1 MPVLS
6 SLRRNL
12 TDEIAD
18 IEETIAWLE
27 HQVECLEESE
37 ADKAKE
43 DAGKT
48 PLLME
53 QSRIP
58 NRRRRRASAGT
69 GLTLAL
75 AGMARITALWPSMCN
90 LYSSTKAGRPSS
102 TPRGALGPPCRFAPF
117 PER

>member
-18 IEETIAWLE
+18 IEETHRLARLE

-53 QSRIP
+53 QSRIA
-58 NRRRRRASAGT
+58 NRRRRRASAGNRPDPRPC
-69 GLTLAL
+69 GN
-75 AGMARITALWPSMCN
+75 GENHGLWPSMCN
-90 LYSSTKAGRPSS
+90 LYSSTKAGRPPTTNS
-102 TPRGALGPPCRFAPF
+102 PG
-117 PER
+117 